1 MAFSD
6 FASIA
11 EVQTTY
17 QIHHDVVKNLLL
29 PQPFTPSENFTELFG
44 SLSTM
49 IYLQGSEA
57 IRSHAVIF
65 PMLLESYRTYAE
77 RLAFWSG
84 ERLAAPD
91 DPKLSGNPDFM
102 ISARSPLGIAV
113 IDKPYL
119 IIVEAKQDNFTKG
132 WGQCL
137 AAMVAAQKMNG
148 DPKTPIFG
156 IVTNGTTWQLGRL
169 QDHQFQEHEESLSRS
184 AVFDYLHTIFEI
196 ASHLAETIDDSSHP

>member
-17 QIHHDVVKNLLL
+17 QIHHEVVKQLLQ
-29 PQPFTPSENFTELFG
+29 PQPFVPSSTYNELFG

-49 IYLQGSEA
+49 IYLQGSES

-65 PMLLESYRTYAE
+65 PMLLESYRAYAE
-77 RLAFWSG
+77 KLAFWSG
-84 ERLAAPD
+84 ERLAVPD

-102 ISARSPLGIAV
+102 ISARSSLGIAV

-137 AAMVAAQKMNG
+137 AAMVAAQKINRN
-148 DPKTPIFG
+148 PELPIFG

-169 QDHQFQEHEESLSRS
+169 QDSQFQEHEEPLSRL
-184 AVFDYLHTIFEI
+184 AVFNYLHTIFDI
-196 ASHLAETIDDSSHP
+196 AAHVAENDMSESA